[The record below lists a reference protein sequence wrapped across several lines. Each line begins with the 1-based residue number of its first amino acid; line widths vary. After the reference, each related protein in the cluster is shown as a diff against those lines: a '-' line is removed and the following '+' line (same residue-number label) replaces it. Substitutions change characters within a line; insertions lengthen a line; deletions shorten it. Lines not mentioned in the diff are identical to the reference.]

1 MLGNLLYNF
10 LTEVYQFVMGVE
22 VADTFVDFET
32 RGEAGKVVLR
42 AQSIGEKI
50 VKTALYL
57 GYVCFMITIT
67 GGLYLLWIGF
77 KLIRFS
83 KRHNRKNKNYGKR
96 G

>member
-1 MLGNLLYNF
+1 MLGTLLHNF
-10 LTEVYQFVMGVE
+10 LMKVYRFVMGVE

-32 RGEAGKVVLR
+32 RGEVGKVVLR

-50 VKTALYL
+50 VKIALYL

-83 KRHNRKNKNYGKR
+83 KRHNRKNKNSRKR